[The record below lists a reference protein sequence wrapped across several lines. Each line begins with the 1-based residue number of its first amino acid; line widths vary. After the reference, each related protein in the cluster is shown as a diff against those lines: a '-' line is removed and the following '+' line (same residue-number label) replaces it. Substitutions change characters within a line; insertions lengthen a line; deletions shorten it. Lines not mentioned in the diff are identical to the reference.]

1 MAATSLPTN
10 AATSAATASP
20 RLMCVPLT
28 VFRLHQAREV
38 DLYIW
43 PEGDEEPTLY
53 CSSEVALTEADLDRL
68 MQRGF
73 RSLYVTRNAYVEL
86 SDKLNSELDGILSNE
101 DVSAEERLAVLQTAL
116 ALEIDAAFQ
125 MVNCDRF
132 VSLSHTVARQINEL
146 IIGQAV
152 LPRKLFEI
160 MRHDF
165 FTFTHVTNVA
175 SFVTLLAHEL
185 GVTDC
190 AELEKI
196 TVGGL
201 LHDIGK
207 RFVPPSVLCKPGKL
221 NEQEWRLIKAHP
233 QRGYE
238 DLCDREDIT
247 FGQLMMVYS
256 HHERIDGKG
265 YPVGLMGEEIH
276 DWAKML
282 AVVDVFEAL
291 TGARPY
297 RPALK
302 PADALEYLEKNS
314 GTQFDSEMARCWISA
329 MRQR

>member
-1 MAATSLPTN
+1 MAVN
-10 AATSAATASP
+10 AVISDVSSAAPA

-28 VFRLHQAREV
+28 VFRLHQTRDI

-43 PEGDEEPTLY
+43 PEGAEEPTLY
-53 CSSEVALTEADLDRL
+53 CSADVALAEGDLERL

-73 RSLYVTRNAYVEL
+73 RALYVTRNAYADL
-86 SDKLNSELDGILSNE
+86 SENLNHELDGILSDE
-101 DVSAEERLAVLQTAL
+101 SVSVEERMAVLQTAL
-116 ALEIDAAFQ
+116 ALEVDAAFQ
-125 MVNCDRF
+125 MINCDRY
-132 VSLSHTVARQINEL
+132 VSLSHKVAQQINAL
-146 IIGQAV
+146 LTDQAV

-175 SFVTLLAHEL
+175 SFVSLLADEL
-185 GVTDC
+185 GIKDPT
-190 AELEKI
+190 EREQI

-221 NEQEWRLIKAHP
+221 TEAEWRLIKAHP

-238 DLCDREDIT
+238 DLYDRDDMSV
-247 FGQLMMVYS
+247 GQLMMVYS
-256 HHERIDGKG
+256 HHERIDGGG
-265 YPVGLMGEEIH
+265 YPVGLVGDEIH
-276 DWAKML
+276 PWAKML

-302 PADALEYLEKNS
+302 PKEALEYLERNA
-314 GTQFDSEMARCWISA
+314 GTQFDSEIARCWISA